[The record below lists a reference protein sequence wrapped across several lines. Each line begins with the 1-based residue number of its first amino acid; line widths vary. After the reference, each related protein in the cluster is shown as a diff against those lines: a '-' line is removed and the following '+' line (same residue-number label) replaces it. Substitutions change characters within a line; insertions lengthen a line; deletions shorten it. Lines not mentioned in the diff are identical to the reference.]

1 MATTSSK
8 RATILSRLEQEI
20 SANLATSKFVS
31 HRILVLIADRLSTSF
46 WAMSVAQGQ
55 ADGDPTKRKVHKDRK
70 LRSLWKRKK
79 PIDEELDDLADFM
92 KDAIKHAEAGIHMR
106 TLE

>member
-1 MATTSSK
+1 M
-8 RATILSRLEQEI
+8 
-20 SANLATSKFVS
+20 
-31 HRILVLIADRLSTSF
+31 LIADRLSTSF

-55 ADGDPTKRKVHKDRK
+55 DDGDPTKRKVHKDRK
-70 LRSLWKRKK
+70 LRSLWNHEK
-79 PIDEELDDLADFM
+79 PDDVDLDRLAEFM